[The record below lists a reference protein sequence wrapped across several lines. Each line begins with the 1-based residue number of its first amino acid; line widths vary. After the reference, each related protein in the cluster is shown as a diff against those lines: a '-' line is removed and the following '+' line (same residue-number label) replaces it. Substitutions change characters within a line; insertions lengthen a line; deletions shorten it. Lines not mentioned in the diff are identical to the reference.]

1 MTDRQ
6 PGFDDKRFHLT
17 LLAKNNQG
25 YKNLVKLTTIANL
38 EGFYYKPRL
47 DHEALAKYS
56 EGIIALSGCLSGEIP
71 ARSLEKT
78 LSERKKLSKNTKKFS
93 DRENFYLE
101 INHCPKIKTAEEINQ
116 KLIEYSQKFRLGIVA
131 ACDVHYLEKRG
142 REIPANTYVSANR
155 RETRRRRRH
164 DAGAR

>member
-1 MTDRQ
+1 MPIGRNPRAIAGKDFERAEEIIQ
-6 PGFDDKRFHLT
+6 K
-17 LLAKNNQG
+17 
-25 YKNLVKLTTIANL
+25 YK
-38 EGFYYKPRL
+38 
-47 DHEALAKYS
+47 
-56 EGIIALSGCLSGEIP
+56 EIFGP
-71 ARSLEKT
+71 
-78 LSERKKLSKNTKKFS
+78 
-93 DRENFYLE
+93 ENFYLE